1 MNHVL
6 IIAHQ
11 PLAEAL
17 RQCALHVFPEE
28 GERITALDVPAQE
41 APEVTLERMCSVLR
55 AQGSTLVLTDM
66 LGATPSNVMTK
77 ALAACNSDQ
86 VRAVVGVNMPMVV
99 RAMAYAHLP
108 LSEMQ
113 ARALQ
118 GGKDSMML
126 WE

>member
-55 AQGSTLVLTDM
+55 AHDSTLVLTDM
-66 LGATPSNVMTK
+66 LGATPSNVMVK
-77 ALAACNSDQ
+77 ALAACTSAH